1 MNNKTQPIG
10 QILKFADE
18 AERLA
23 CYTKDQRYNFGT
35 AWAIVLKG
43 LVGAGLTETSTVD
56 QLRPKIPEIFKEH
69 GRQSRAKADSL
80 KAYLGRVTR
89 LLDDFTTYNGGDFM
103 AWKEALAKSPSND
116 DNGKRRR
123 RKQARQ
129 TNSGGDNTDVMTHRL
144 IVRQG
149 TEAKIELPQDLSETE
164 LESVWAQLT
173 ALKGYIKTQID
184 ALEKK
189 PPKTPDKVAPQ
200 V

>member
-1 MNNKTQPIG
+1 MSNKTQPIS
-10 QILKFADE
+10 QVQKFADE
-18 AERLA
+18 AERLG
-23 CYTKDQRYNFGT
+23 CYSKDQRYNFGT

-43 LVGAGLTETSTVD
+43 LTGTGLTDASTVE
-56 QLRPKIPEIFKEH
+56 QLRPKIAEIFKEH

-80 KAYLGRVTR
+80 KAYSGRVMR
-89 LLDDFTTYNGGDFM
+89 LLDDFLKYNGGDFM

-123 RKQARQ
+123 RKPSRQ
-129 TNSGGDNTDVMTHRL
+129 TSSGGDNTDVMIHRL
-144 IVRQG
+144 VVRQG
-149 TEAKIELPQDLSETE
+149 TEAKIELPQDLSEPE

-173 ALKGYIKTQID
+173 ALKGYIKAQIE

-189 PPKTPDKVAPQ
+189 PAKTSEKIAPQ